1 MVCGVGMRGRK
12 VKWKPFFRLG
22 YLFNSE
28 GIGSS
33 WRTVK
38 KRNYIIRKNLVGFK
52 GDVALF

>member
-38 KRNYIIRKNLVGFK
+38 KMELHYQKELSGF
-52 GDVALF
+52 